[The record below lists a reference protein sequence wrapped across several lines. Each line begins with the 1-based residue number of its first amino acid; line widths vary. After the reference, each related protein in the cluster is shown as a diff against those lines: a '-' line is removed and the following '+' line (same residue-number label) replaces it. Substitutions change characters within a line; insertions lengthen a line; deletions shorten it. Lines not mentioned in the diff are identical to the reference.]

1 MPFYDDPEVK
11 LIQRTIRTHAEELY
25 LASDIK
31 PEDFKDPHR
40 GKIWEVILE
49 TQKVNWNP
57 YLDLFSPEAI
67 ERLGGKE
74 SRAFSDLNAID
85 GLEEVHGLTQYYAEQ
100 VRQGAKDHKKLLLQD
115 LLTKPVLHDKDL
127 AEADRLL
134 SEIKKPLEPQRE
146 TTPLEDKLNW
156 IDSLQTPEKVIP
168 TNFPSIDEFIG
179 GFRPSSYYLLAGRTG
194 NGKTSVALNLATNIR
209 NAKVVFYSL
218 EMPLKFIHARLST
231 IQTGIENP
239 ISDEPRQPEDLSE
252 LAASYAVE
260 TLDNI
265 KFVGTP
271 EGGLTIG
278 KLLADIKARVR
289 NRSCE
294 IVFIDQ
300 LDNIA
305 SDGKFYSSTT
315 DRISDYSAQIRQLAK
330 DLDIPIVLLVQIN
343 RDGNDEPQLVHLK
356 QSGQLEQDAAVAF
369 IVQRK
374 DPDAEDSELV
384 FKVAKNRYGRTGKT
398 FFNWKGK
405 LQRIEEKP
413 NLMPTYNPANFTRKT
428 SDTSKTTF

>member
-1 MPFYDDPEVK
+1 MPFYDDPEVR
-11 LIQRTIRTHAEELY
+11 LIQRTIRTHGEEFY
-25 LASDIK
+25 LAEDIK

-40 GKIWEVILE
+40 GKIWEVIQD
-49 TQKVNWNP
+49 TQKPGWNP
-57 YLDLFSPEAI
+57 YLDLFSREAI

-74 SRAFSDLNAID
+74 GRAYSDLLAID
-85 GLEEVHGLTQYYAEQ
+85 GLEEAHGSTAYYADK
-100 VRQGAKDHKKLLLQD
+100 VRQGAKDLKKLKLSD
-115 LLTKPVLHDKDL
+115 LLTKPVLQAADL

-134 SEIKKPLEPQRE
+134 SEIKKPVEPQRE

-209 NAKVVFYSL
+209 DTKVVFYSL

-239 ISDEPRQPEDLSE
+239 ISDEPRAAEELSE
-252 LAASYAVE
+252 LAAAYAVE
-260 TLDNI
+260 NSDNI
-265 KFVGTP
+265 KFVETP
-271 EGGLTIG
+271 EGGLTLE
-278 KLLADIKARVR
+278 KLLADIRARVR
-289 NRSCE
+289 SRSCE

-305 SDGKFYSSTT
+305 SGGKFYTSPTE
-315 DRISDYSAQIRQLAK
+315 RISDYSAQIRQLAK

-369 IVQRK
+369 IIQRK

-384 FKVAKNRYGRTGKT
+384 FKIAKNRYGRTGKT

-405 LQRIEEKP
+405 FQRIEEKP
-413 NLMPTYNPANFTRKT
+413 NLLPTYNPANFTRKT
-428 SDTSKTTF
+428 SDTSTVAF

>member
-1 MPFYDDPEVK
+1 MAFYDDPEVK
-11 LIQRTIRTHAEELY
+11 LIQTTLRTHAKELY
-25 LASDIK
+25 AASDIK
-31 PEDFKDPHR
+31 PGDFKDPHR
-40 GKIWEVILE
+40 GKIWEEILA

-57 YLDLFSPEAI
+57 YLDLFKPEVI
-67 ERLGGKE
+67 ERLGGMQ
-74 SRAFSDLNAID
+74 SRAYSDLTAID
-85 GLEEVHGLTQYYAEQ
+85 GLSDIYGSTQYYAEQ
-100 VRQGAKDHKKLLLQD
+100 VRQGAKDYKKLKLQD
-115 LLTKPVLHDKDL
+115 LLTKPVLNDGDL

-168 TNFPSIDEFIG
+168 SNFPSIDDFIG

-218 EMPLKFIHARLST
+218 EMPLKFIHGRLST
-231 IQTGIENP
+231 IQTGIKNP
-239 ISDEPRQPEDLSE
+239 VSDQPREAEELSQ
-252 LAASYAVE
+252 LAAAYAVE
-260 TLDNI
+260 DLDNI
-265 KFVGTP
+265 KFPYTP
-271 EGGLTIG
+271 EGGFTLG
-278 KLLADIKARVR
+278 KLLDDIRARVR
-289 NRSCE
+289 NHSCD

-305 SDGKFYSSTT
+305 SDGKFYSSPTEK
-315 DRISDYSAQIRQLAK
+315 ISDYSAQIRQLAK
-330 DLDIPIVLLVQIN
+330 DLDIAIVLLVQIN
-343 RDGNDEPQLVHLK
+343 REGNDEPQLVHLK

-369 IVQRK
+369 IIQNK
-374 DPDAEDSELV
+374 DPDAEESELV

-405 LQRIEEKP
+405 TQRIEEKP
-413 NLMPTYNPANFTRKT
+413 NLMPSRNPANFTRKAA
-428 SDTSKTTF
+428 DTSNATF

>member
-1 MPFYDDPEVK
+1 MPFYDDPEVR
-11 LIQRTIRTHAEELY
+11 LIQRIIQTHGAELY
-25 LASDIK
+25 LAADIK
-31 PEDFKDPHR
+31 PENFKDPHR
-40 GKIWEVILE
+40 GKIWELILD
-49 TQKVNWNP
+49 TQKPNWHGWI
-57 YLDLFSPEAI
+57 DLFTKENI
-67 ERLGGKE
+67 ERLGGYT
-74 SRAFSDLNAID
+74 SRAFSDLQAIST
-85 GLEEVHGLTQYYAEQ
+85 LEDVNPSASYFADK

-115 LLTKPVLHDKDL
+115 LLTKPVLQAADL

-134 SEIKKPLEPQRE
+134 SEIKKPVEPQRE

-218 EMPLKFIHARLST
+218 EMPLKFIHARLAT

-239 ISDEPRQPEDLSE
+239 ISDEPRAAEELSE
-252 LAASYAVE
+252 LAATYAVE
-260 TLDNI
+260 NLDNI
-265 KFVGTP
+265 KFVETP
-271 EGGLTIG
+271 EGGLTLE
-278 KLLADIKARVR
+278 KLLADIRARVR
-289 NRSCE
+289 SLSCE

-305 SDGKFYSSTT
+305 SGTKFYSSPTE
-315 DRISDYSAQIRQLAK
+315 RISDYSAQIRQLAK

-343 RDGNDEPQLVHLK
+343 REGNDEPQLVHLK

-398 FFNWKGK
+398 FFNWRGK
-405 LQRIEEKP
+405 FQRIEEKP

-428 SDTSKTTF
+428 SDTSKATF